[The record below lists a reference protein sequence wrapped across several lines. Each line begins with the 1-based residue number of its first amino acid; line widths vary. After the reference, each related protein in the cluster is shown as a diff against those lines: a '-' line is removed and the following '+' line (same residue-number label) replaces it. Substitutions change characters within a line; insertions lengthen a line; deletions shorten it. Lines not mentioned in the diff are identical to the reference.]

1 MIIFACTGI
10 PPVVCPLLFGRFMLI
25 CFYFLPISGD
35 LSDNSQCAEIIV
47 QFLSFIISY
56 ILIFF
61 RRTFGPRSLNWN
73 LKFGVFVVQTVSYHQ
88 NFLFNFSLIRWFL
101 TEFWNKRKFE
111 FCSATLIFYFITA
124 KFFIRVVWK
133 FEEIEFN

>member
-35 LSDNSQCAEIIV
+35 LSDNSQCAEIFV

-56 ILIFF
+56 ILIYF
-61 RRTFGPRSLNWN
+61 RRTFGSRS

-88 NFLFNFSLIRWFL
+88 NFLFNFSSIRRFL